1 MLPSC
6 RVSIGTPCRHGAL
19 PGALDPAIGVDTR
32 SKRQGAGAF
41 FMGVGTS
48 HSATLSRKPCPEETM
63 MSSELAIRHQV
74 PAIECDG
81 EGVAVLCEFDA
92 DILFVGRSVMI
103 RHIDVLTS

>member
-1 MLPSC
+1 
-6 RVSIGTPCRHGAL
+6 
-19 PGALDPAIGVDTR
+19 
-32 SKRQGAGAF
+32 
-41 FMGVGTS
+41 
-48 HSATLSRKPCPEETM
+48 M